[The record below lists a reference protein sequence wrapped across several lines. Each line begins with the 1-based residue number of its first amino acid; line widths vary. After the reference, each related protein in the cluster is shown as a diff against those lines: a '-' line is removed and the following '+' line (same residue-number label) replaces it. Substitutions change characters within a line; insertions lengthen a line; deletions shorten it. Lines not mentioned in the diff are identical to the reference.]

1 MLLNRIQSE
10 EIFEIVRNASND
22 SASDPDLI
30 PWSLLKL
37 INVDHTFWK
46 SLQKEL
52 SQILETGDMPHEWN
66 KGITILL
73 TKIEPFNDQNKL
85 RPIWLLNTQKDYDRN
100 YRQSK
105 SKDRLL
111 ITLSKVKAEF
121 STLSA
126 KVKNGDLLLEREM
139 INEVEA
145 EELVELELKEAEQSE
160 IFIDSEDEY
169 EYETIEECH
178 DPFDP
183 ESLMGRRAKG
193 EVVTAAQYLLDQ
205 KQILAMGPKT
215 KIVPGKRQGAK
226 NNVVYIEADD
236 NDIAIRGNE
245 NCTSLVHDG
254 FVNSFSLSRMNM
266 RISHALL
273 FNNTL
278 FFEVIEKAAHV
289 FDSHV
294 YSEVLDFLF

>member
-1 MLLNRIQSE
+1 MCHDSSKASQQIY
-10 EIFEIVRNASND
+10 RNSGLHLGQKVEALPYELKSKN
-22 SASDPDLI
+22 I
-30 PWSLLKL
+30 PL
-37 INVDHTFWK
+37 WK
-46 SLQKEL
+46 SIDINLKIQKKEKKWSQQGVITEEAFYLAISGDNNVQESICPKNPIIQKHNSEL
-52 SQILETGDMPHEWN
+52 NQGWANLVQKTDQGLSHQVKNTIRKLFAYGKNNPQQKISSEQAFQDILDEHGE
-66 KGITILL
+66 
-73 TKIEPFNDQNKL
+73 
-85 RPIWLLNTQKDYDRN
+85 
-100 YRQSK
+100 K

-126 KVKNGDLLLEREM
+126 KVKKGDLLLEREM
-139 INEVEA
+139 LNEVQA

-160 IFIDSEDEY
+160 IFIDSED

-205 KQILAMGPKT
+205 NQIIAMGPKT

-236 NDIAIRGNE
+236 NDIAN
-245 NCTSLVHDG
+245 DM
-254 FVNSFSLSRMNM
+254 F
-266 RISHALL
+266 
-273 FNNTL
+273 
-278 FFEVIEKAAHV
+278 
-289 FDSHV
+289 
-294 YSEVLDFLF
+294 